1 LGKKVV
7 FGASARSQAAGE
19 RVFEYC
25 EAVLVPLGGIPAAY
39 SPSGRADPTP
49 GREIRYTKPPS
60 GTSPGRPSERRF
72 GDFARSHAALAWM
85 FGHCEAVLVQ
95 LDVYLMVVK
104 SPINRVGMLSGLRDV
119 KTVTSSL
126 LLVPVWTSKRDTLH
140 SSELSTILRG
150 LGINV
155 WAL

>member
-1 LGKKVV
+1 MPSRLRDTKTVTP
-7 FGASARSQAAGE
+7 RLL
-19 RVFEYC
+19 
-25 EAVLVPLGGIPAAY
+25 LVQ
-39 SPSGRADPTP
+39 SGRSSENTLQ
-49 GREIRYTKPPS
+49 IFSRY
-60 GTSPGRPSERRF
+60 
-72 GDFARSHAALAWM
+72 HAALAWM